1 MHANGAGRGS
11 FASHGGGLRPWREF
25 LISCENASQFR
36 GQLISGGLAC
46 LESTQIVIL
55 CEAKLQRS
63 PNAFGAR
70 PGFQSRIQRANAVS
84 GKRSEMFESLAS
96 CFAFHSSTSL
106 NMTVPQD
113 EF

>member
-25 LISCENASQFR
+25 LISCENARLFR

-55 CEAKLQRS
+55 GEAKLQRS
-63 PNAFGAR
+63 PESFRGEAR
-70 PGFQSRIQRANAVS
+70 LSISDQFFVATTLQHDSAIR
-84 GKRSEMFESLAS
+84 
-96 CFAFHSSTSL
+96 
-106 NMTVPQD
+106 
-113 EF
+113 